1 MKIIS
6 WNVNGLRA
14 NYKKGFLDWFKNTK
28 ADIYCLQEVR
38 ATKEQLPR
46 ELLEI
51 KGFFCFLNSAKKP
64 GYSGTAIYSKK
75 EPENITKEL
84 GLNKFD
90 EQARMLRVD
99 FPDFILIN
107 FYIPHGGR
115 AKENL
120 PYKMESYEVILAYLK
135 KMKDKK
141 VIVVGD
147 FNIAH
152 QKIDLARPKDNKN
165 NIMFTKEER
174 EQIDKIIALG
184 YVDSFRQ
191 FNKQEGNYTW
201 WPYFNNARE
210 RNIGWRIDYIF
221 VSKLMTK
228 DLKNAFIKDKV
239 MGSDHCP
246 IGIELK

>member
-1 MKIIS
+1 MKIVS

-14 NYKKGFLDWFKNTK
+14 NYKKGFLKWLK
-28 ADIYCLQEVR
+28 AEKPDFCCLQEVR
-38 ATKEQLPR
+38 ARKEQLPK

-51 KGFFCFLNSAKKP
+51 NGFFCFLNSAKKP
-64 GYSGTAIYSKK
+64 GYSGTAIYSRKK
-75 EPENITKEL
+75 PQDIIKEL
-84 GLNKFD
+84 GMRKFD
-90 EQARMLRVD
+90 EQARMLRIH
-99 FPDFILIN
+99 FSDFILIN

-120 PYKMESYEVILAYLK
+120 PYKMDVYETILAYLK
-135 KMKDKK
+135 KLKNKK

-152 QKIDLARPKDNKN
+152 QEIDLARAKNNKN

-184 YVDSFRQ
+184 YIDSFRQ

-201 WPYFNNARE
+201 WPYINNARE

-221 VSKLMTK
+221 VSKSMAK
-228 DLKNAFIKDKV
+228 NLKNAFIKNKV

>member
-14 NYKKGFLDWFKNTK
+14 NYKKGFLDWFKTEK
-28 ADIYCLQEVR
+28 PDFCCLQEVR
-38 ATKEQLPR
+38 ARKEQLPK

-75 EPENITKEL
+75 EPKNIIKEL
-84 GLNKFD
+84 GMRKFD
-90 EQARMLRVD
+90 EQARMLRLD
-99 FPDFILIN
+99 FSDFILIN

-120 PYKMESYEVILAYLK
+120 PYKMDAYEAILAYLK
-135 KMKDKK
+135 KLKNKK

-152 QKIDLARPKDNKN
+152 QEIDLARPKDNKN
-165 NIMFTKEER
+165 NIMFSKEER

-191 FNKQEGNYTW
+191 FNKKEGNYTW
-201 WPYFNNARE
+201 WSNFNNVRE

-221 VSKLMTK
+221 VSKPMAK
-228 DLKNAFIKDKV
+228 NLKNAFIKNKV